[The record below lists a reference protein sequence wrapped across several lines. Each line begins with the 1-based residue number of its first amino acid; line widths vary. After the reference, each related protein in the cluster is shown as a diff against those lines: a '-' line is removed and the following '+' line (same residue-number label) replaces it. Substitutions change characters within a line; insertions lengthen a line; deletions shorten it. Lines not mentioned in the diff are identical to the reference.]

1 VYAALLDARKK
12 TDSDEGR
19 QERSR
24 MDSLSLVELK
34 QLAKARRI
42 KQYYILKRAQLIQ
55 LLDMP
60 ELPKSFII
68 EKMTIA
74 QLRDEAKRKG
84 VRGFWGLRREQ
95 LVGLLFPPDSGNL
108 SDEMNKV

>member
-1 VYAALLDARKK
+1 
-12 TDSDEGR
+12 
-19 QERSR
+19 
-24 MDSLSLVELK
+24 MDSLSLIELK
-34 QLAKARRI
+34 QLAKQRRI

-55 LLDMP
+55 LLDLP
-60 ELPKSFII
+60 ELPRSFII

-74 QLRDEAKRKG
+74 QLREEAKRKG

>member
-1 VYAALLDARKK
+1 
-12 TDSDEGR
+12 
-19 QERSR
+19 
-24 MDSLSLVELK
+24 MDSLSLIELK

>member
-1 VYAALLDARKK
+1 MA
-12 TDSDEGR
+12 
-19 QERSR
+19 
-24 MDSLSLVELK
+24 
-34 QLAKARRI
+34 
-42 KQYYILKRAQLIQ
+42 
-55 LLDMP
+55 
-60 ELPKSFII
+60 FII